1 MLLTLLT
8 LTLTPATSLAPVP
21 VAPPACKTMMTDRMP
36 LDKRAS
42 PLDSVSFTV
51 GQAEVKVCYGR
62 PSAKGRQVFGGLI
75 PYGQL
80 WRTGANEPTMIH
92 TTGPIKVAGVDLA
105 PGSYSL
111 YTIPGEKEWEIIL
124 NKSTSQWGHEST
136 YTDAVR
142 AQEVTPH
149 GKAKS
154 MPLTTPVEQF
164 TITAMQM
171 GSMAHLTLAWEKTKV
186 ELMVLPGR

>member
-1 MLLTLLT
+1 MLLTLLA
-8 LTLTPATSLAPVP
+8 LTLAPATPLPPVLLD
-21 VAPPACKTMMTDRMP
+21 PPACKTMMTDRMP

-51 GQAEVKVCYGR
+51 GTAEVKICYSR
-62 PSAKGRQVFGGLI
+62 PSAKGRQVFGGLV
-75 PYGQL
+75 PFGQL

-92 TTGPIKVAGVDLA
+92 TTGPIKVAGVDLPA
-105 PGSYSL
+105 GSYSL

-142 AQEVTPH
+142 AQEVAPH
-149 GKAKS
+149 GKVKS
-154 MPLTTPVEQF
+154 AALTTPVEQF
-164 TITAMQM
+164 TISAMQM
-171 GSMAHLTLAWEKTKV
+171 GTMAHVTLAWEKTKV

>member
-1 MLLTLLT
+1 MLLTLLS
-8 LTLTPATSLAPVP
+8 LTLTPAAPLPP
-21 VAPPACKTMMTDRMP
+21 VRLDPPACKTMMTDRMP

-92 TTGPIKVAGVDLA
+92 TTGPIKVAGVDLPA
-105 PGSYSL
+105 GSYSL
-111 YTIPGEKEWEIIL
+111 YTIPGEKEWEIVL
-124 NKSTSQWGHEST
+124 NKSTSQWGHESA
-136 YTDAVR
+136 YTDAVK

-149 GKAKS
+149 GKVKS
-154 MPLTTPVEQF
+154 APLTTPVEQF

-171 GSMAHLTLAWEKTKV
+171 GSMAHLTLSWEKTKV

>member
-1 MLLTLLT
+1 MLLTLLS
-8 LTLTPATSLAPVP
+8 LTLTPAAPLPP
-21 VAPPACKTMMTDRMP
+21 VRLDPPACKTMMTDRMP

-62 PSAKGRQVFGGLI
+62 PSAKGRQIFGGLV

-111 YTIPGEKEWEIIL
+111 YTIPGEKEWEIVL
-124 NKSTSQWGHEST
+124 NKSTSQWGHESA
-136 YTDAVR
+136 YTDAVK

-149 GKAKS
+149 GKVKS
-154 MPLTTPVEQF
+154 APLTTPVEQF

-171 GSMAHLTLAWEKTKV
+171 GSMAHLTLSWEKTKV